1 MLIDF
6 HTHAFPDKLVPKAIP
21 KLEAIGNIK
30 SYGDGSVKNLLSHM
44 SGAGVDR
51 SVILNIATNAH
62 QQSSVNSFAIQT
74 GDTYPNLYTL
84 GSLHPDS
91 ENIAEEAKRL
101 SDAGIRGIKLHPDYI
116 NTFIDDP
123 KLDPIYKVC
132 VEYNLFVV
140 SHSGWDF
147 ISPDCI
153 HCTPERILNVLAKFP
168 TLRFV
173 AAHMG
178 ANRQWDEV
186 ERLLVGKN
194 VWIDTSLAV
203 PFGMDD
209 EQFRRILTNHLP
221 DHILFG
227 SDYPWFTPEDTYRRI
242 IGLGLP
248 NELLEGI
255 FYKNALA
262 LLGDGTNK

>member
-6 HTHAFPDKLVPKAIP
+6 HTHAFPDKLVGKAIP

-30 SYGDGSVKNLLSHM
+30 SYGDGSVANLLSHM
-44 SGAGVDR
+44 DAADVDR
-51 SVILNIATNAH
+51 SVVLNIATNAH
-62 QQSSVNSFAIQT
+62 QQSSVNSFAIET
-74 GDTYPNLYTL
+74 KDTQPRLYAL

-91 ENIAEEAKRL
+91 PDIASEAKRL
-101 SDAGIRGIKLHPDYI
+101 ADAGIRGLKLHPDYI
-116 NTFIDDP
+116 DTFIDDP
-123 KLDPIYKVC
+123 KLDPIYAVC
-132 VEYNLFVV
+132 VEYDFFVV

-178 ANRQWDEV
+178 ANRQWDDV

-203 PFGMDD
+203 PFGMSD
-209 EQFRRILTNHLP
+209 EQFKRILTNHSP

-242 IGLGLP
+242 KGLGLP
-248 NELLEGI
+248 EELLEKI

-262 LLGDGTNK
+262 LLCDNMNK

>member
-6 HTHAFPDKLVPKAIP
+6 HTHAFPDRLVPKAIP

-30 SYGDGSVKNLLSHM
+30 SSGDGSVSNLLSHM
-44 SGAGVDR
+44 DAAGVDR
-51 SVILNIATNAH
+51 SVVLNIATNAH
-62 QQSSVNSFAIQT
+62 QESSVNSFAIETKNTQ
-74 GDTYPNLYTL
+74 PRLYTL
-84 GSLHPDS
+84 GSLHPES
-91 ENIAEEAKRL
+91 ANIQTEAKRL
-101 SDAGIRGIKLHPDYI
+101 ADAGIRGIKLHPDYI

-123 KLDPIYKVC
+123 KLDPIYEVC

-178 ANRQWDEV
+178 ANRQWGEV

-227 SDYPWFTPEDTYRRI
+227 SDYPWFLPEDTYRRI
-242 IGLGLP
+242 QGLGLP
-248 NELLEGI
+248 EDLLEKI

-262 LLGDGTNK
+262 LLGDDRDR

>member
-1 MLIDF
+1 
-6 HTHAFPDKLVPKAIP
+6 
-21 KLEAIGNIK
+21 
-30 SYGDGSVKNLLSHM
+30 M

-62 QQSSVNSFAIQT
+62 QQSSVNSFAIET

-101 SDAGIRGIKLHPDYI
+101 SDAGIRGLKLHPDYI

-123 KLDPIYKVC
+123 KLDPIYEVC

-186 ERLLVGKN
+186 ERLLVGKKR
-194 VWIDTSLAV
+194 VD
-203 PFGMDD
+203 
-209 EQFRRILTNHLP
+209 
-221 DHILFG
+221 
-227 SDYPWFTPEDTYRRI
+227 
-242 IGLGLP
+242 
-248 NELLEGI
+248 
-255 FYKNALA
+255 
-262 LLGDGTNK
+262 

>member
-1 MLIDF
+1 MD
-6 HTHAFPDKLVPKAIP
+6 A
-21 KLEAIGNIK
+21 
-30 SYGDGSVKNLLSHM
+30 
-44 SGAGVDR
+44 AGVDR
-51 SVILNIATNAH
+51 SVVLNIATNAH
-62 QQSSVNSFAIQT
+62 QESSVNSFAIETKNTQ
-74 GDTYPNLYTL
+74 PRLYTL
-84 GSLHPDS
+84 GSLHPES
-91 ENIAEEAKRL
+91 ANIQTEAKRL
-101 SDAGIRGIKLHPDYI
+101 ADAGIRGIKLHPDYI

-123 KLDPIYKVC
+123 KLDPIYEAC
-132 VEYNLFVV
+132 VEQDFFVV

-153 HCTPERILNVLAKFP
+153 HCTPERILNVLKKFP

-178 ANRQWDEV
+178 ANRQWDDV

-262 LLGDGTNK
+262 LLGDDRDR